1 MPTRDWHGKAGLA
14 PNLNRTIHSGSV
26 IRSQLHPPP
35 HTRTSVT
42 MGMNPPFQSTSRSF
56 SAFRHCSRVQLK
68 LFGLS
73 LIVVSAVFL
82 SAHRASAQEPGQTY
96 TEAEAARGTT
106 VYVEQC
112 AQCHGSGLS
121 DGSAP
126 ALIGP
131 TFRRTWSRP
140 QVTVNDLHYIV
151 STTMPPSRPGSLS
164 DAQYLDVL
172 AYIMAENGVAAGA
185 EPLSAEQARLES
197 VSLLLP
203 DDVAVGIA
211 SAFIQGAR
219 SVPIGTGPSVEEL
232 VGAEEDAANWLFH
245 TGNFSG
251 TRYSPLSEIDVDNVA
266 NLRPVCL
273 FQLSEARNFQTGPI
287 VYDGIMYFTGVR
299 TTVAIDAAT
308 CRMLWRH
315 TWQPR
320 DREVWNNNRGV
331 GIQDGYVVRGTADG
345 YLMALDAA
353 DGEFLW
359 ARQIADPWIG
369 ETFTMAPMV
378 YDDLV
383 LIGPAGSENGIS
395 GWVGAFRLRDGEQV
409 WKFQTVPGATREG
422 SESWGNPLSI
432 PLGGGAVWT
441 PFTLD
446 VARGELYVAV
456 GNPAPDFPAELRPGL
471 NLYTNSIVALD
482 VRTGALRWYEQL
494 VPSDEHDWDLT
505 QVSPIFSRNVGGAQQ
520 DLVTTVGKDGI
531 IRLLD
536 RETRER
542 LFETP
547 ITTLENVD
555 APVTTDGTRACPGVY
570 GGVEWNGP
578 AYHPGTGTLVTP
590 TVDWCTTFTE
600 FQPDEVRYVDGQLY
614 MGGTYEMDTQATGWI
629 TSVNT
634 NDGSVRWRYHSERP
648 VVGAVSATAGG
659 LVFAGELTGD
669 FLAFSADSGEVL
681 YRFNTGGPI
690 GAGVVSYSVEGRQ
703 YVAVGSGRPSGFWWG
718 DHQGSGTI
726 VVFGLP

>member
-1 MPTRDWHGKAGLA
+1 MTSDGMGARNPRPKIVCAVLA
-14 PNLNRTIHSGSV
+14 LTTG
-26 IRSQLHPPP
+26 
-35 HTRTSVT
+35 
-42 MGMNPPFQSTSRSF
+42 G
-56 SAFRHCSRVQLK
+56 A
-68 LFGLS
+68 LFFAPL
-73 LIVVSAVFL
+73 A
-82 SAHRASAQEPGQTY
+82 AEAQDASPTY
-96 TEAEAARGTT
+96 TAAESTRGAT
-106 VYVEQC
+106 VYIEQC
-112 AQCHGSGLS
+112 AQCHGSALS

-140 QVTVNDLHYIV
+140 QVTVNDLHFIV
-151 STTMPPSRPGSLS
+151 STTMPPSQPGSLS

-172 AYIMAENGVAAGA
+172 AYIIAENGVAAGT
-185 EPLSAEQARLES
+185 EPLRSEQSRLEGI
-197 VSLLLP
+197 SLLRP
-203 DDVAVGIA
+203 EDVAVGRA
-211 SAFIQGAR
+211 TAFIQGNRIA
-219 SVPIGTGPSVEEL
+219 PLGTGPSVEDL
-232 VGAEEDAANWLFH
+232 VAVEDADWLFH
-245 TGNFSG
+245 TRDFSG
-251 TRYSPLSEIDVDNVA
+251 TRYSPLSEINVDNVA
-266 NLRPVCL
+266 NLRPACL

-287 VYDGIMYFTGVR
+287 VSDGIMYFTGVR

-345 YLMALDAA
+345 YLLALDAA

-395 GWVGAFRLRDGEQV
+395 GWVGAFRIQDGEEV
-409 WKFQTVPGATREG
+409 WRFQTVPGATREG
-422 SESWGNPLSI
+422 SETWGNPLSI

-446 VARGELYVAV
+446 VALGELYVAV

-471 NLYTNSIVALD
+471 NLYTNSIIALD

-505 QVSPIFSRNVGGAQQ
+505 QVSPMFTRSIDGTER
-520 DLVTTVGKDGI
+520 DLVTTVGKDGVV
-531 IRLLD
+531 RLLD
-536 RETRER
+536 RRTRER

-555 APVTTDGTRACPGVY
+555 APVTTEGTRACPGVY

-578 AYHPGTGTLVTP
+578 AYHPETGTLVTP

-614 MGGTYEMDTQATGWI
+614 MGGSYTMDAEATGWI
-629 TSVNT
+629 TSVNVD
-634 NDGSVRWRYHSERP
+634 DGTVRWRYHSERP
-648 VVGAVSATAGG
+648 VVGAVTATAGG
-659 LVFAGELTGD
+659 LVFGGELTGD
-669 FLAFSADSGEVL
+669 FLALSADTGDVL

-726 VVFGLP
+726 VVFRLP